1 MAHELAHT
9 LQQRQ
14 PGGPDRDTSQR
25 EGEARN
31 AARGVGGDGPMP
43 RNRAASPPTSRDPL
57 PGTEDDASLE
67 ATLAASKDNEVRF
80 APVHSRYIKIHARS
94 LGACPVWHGGAGNPC
109 WLFVDEIVVE

>member
-1 MAHELAHT
+1 MEVSLSDDGATWRSVGSFANPETA
-9 LQQRQ
+9 LQ
-14 PGGPDRDTSQR
+14 
-25 EGEARN
+25 
-31 AARGVGGDGPMP
+31 
-43 RNRAASPPTSRDPL
+43 
-57 PGTEDDASLE
+57 